1 MDTCGAANYPPQVPE
16 LRDTEQV
23 GVFMFLD
30 VFYQDCP
37 GETWPIF
44 EGTDKIMYDWR

>member
-37 GETWPIF
+37 GVTRPIL
-44 EGTDKIMYDWR
+44 GGLIK